1 MLDTVNTSRRSFL
14 KAGALAG
21 GGLFLSAVIPA
32 TAQAAFKLRRDAVEL
47 NAYVSIAS
55 DGLVTIVGKNPEIG
69 QGIKTMLPMLI
80 ADELDADWDAVKIV
94 QADLDQKYGFQFAGG
109 SFATPMNWMPMR
121 QVGAAAR
128 QMLLAA
134 AAAKLG
140 VAASSLKTSKGVITD
155 PASGKTLTYGEVA
168 ADAAKVAV
176 PALDQ
181 VPL

>member
-80 ADELDADWDAVKIV
+80 ADELDAGRLARRKEGHHDRGAGEVPGRPGPSAGMARRGRDAV
-94 QADLDQKYGFQFAGG
+94 
-109 SFATPMNWMPMR
+109 R
-121 QVGAAAR
+121 
-128 QMLLAA
+128 LLP
-134 AAAKLG
+134 G
-140 VAASSLKTSKGVITD
+140 R
-155 PASGKTLTYGEVA
+155 A
-168 ADAAKVAV
+168 ADECQR
-176 PALDQ
+176 PAGAQSEAEFEPDRKRDGRQYL
-181 VPL
+181 PLRLLHPHPRCDRARRGEGDGECLIP